1 MRSETAKN
9 VPIHRGVTF
18 GFYAR
23 NGYYGS
29 AEARQ
34 QVDRMKELNYESRW
48 FESMPYRTLHYARLA
63 TRAACEAYG
72 LDSEIDHIVH
82 LVEGSD

>member
-1 MRSETAKN
+1 
-9 VPIHRGVTF
+9 
-18 GFYAR
+18 
-23 NGYYGS
+23 
-29 AEARQ
+29 
-34 QVDRMKELNYESRW
+34 
-48 FESMPYRTLHYARLA
+48 MPYRTLHYARLA